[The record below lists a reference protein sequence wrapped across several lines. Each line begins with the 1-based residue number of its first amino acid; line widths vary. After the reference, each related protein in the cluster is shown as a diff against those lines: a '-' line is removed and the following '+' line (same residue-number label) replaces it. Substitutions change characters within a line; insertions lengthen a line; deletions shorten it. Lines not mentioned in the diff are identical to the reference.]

1 MANHTILL
9 IDYDPRSI
17 ESLRTPLVSAG
28 YRVEVAKDGIA
39 GSRRFAELLPDLT
52 LVEAMIPKK
61 HGFEVCQELKSSE
74 HGKNSPVVIIT
85 GVYKGRKYR
94 HQARH
99 QYGCDEFLEK
109 PISPTDLLAVVHRF
123 LGTPAIGPDV
133 GIGAADDAIYVDA
146 DDVLEPESEIGI
158 EAAEPTAAPQPTR
171 KPSRA
176 DDREQDS
183 AEAEIFEAVDA
194 MLPGEPNDSSE
205 PKASTLDDNVI
216 AFDSQ
221 RTRTEA
227 GVPAPSRVL
236 APNPSRK
243 HTGGAQAAAWPSQVP
258 EPDPVAQPDPHVA
271 PAPAP
276 APAPRTGRIWLWIAL
291 VLLSVLGA
299 ALVFSVL

>member
-61 HGFEVCQELKSSE
+61 HGFEVCQELKRSE

-123 LGTPAIGPDV
+123 LGTPPIEPDV
-133 GIGAADDAIYVDA
+133 GIEAADDAFHVDA
-146 DDVLEPESEIGI
+146 DEVSEPESEVEI
-158 EAAEPTAAPQPTR
+158 EATEPTPATQPPRTPTR
-171 KPSRA
+171 SG
-176 DDREQDS
+176 DRGHDS
-183 AEAEIFEAVDA
+183 AEAEISEAVDA
-194 MLPGEPNDSSE
+194 LLPGESNDSSE
-205 PKASTLDDNVI
+205 PRASTLDDNVI
-216 AFDSQ
+216 VFDSQ
-221 RTRTEA
+221 RTRTEKA
-227 GVPAPSRVL
+227 GVPTPSSVSP
-236 APNPSRK
+236 PNPPR
-243 HTGGAQAAAWPSQVP
+243 TNGGGAQAAAWPSHAP
-258 EPDPVAQPDPHVA
+258 EPDPVAQPDPHAA

-276 APAPRTGRIWLWIAL
+276 PPRTGRIWLWIAL
-291 VLLSVLGA
+291 ALLSLLSA

>member
-1 MANHTILL
+1 MFLAAQGMGRAASRGRPDALNGPRHEAQTGSTVSTGSSMANHTILL

-109 PISPTDLLAVVHRF
+109 PISPTDLLAVVR
-123 LGTPAIGPDV
+123 G
-133 GIGAADDAIYVDA
+133 
-146 DDVLEPESEIGI
+146 
-158 EAAEPTAAPQPTR
+158 
-171 KPSRA
+171 
-176 DDREQDS
+176 
-183 AEAEIFEAVDA
+183 
-194 MLPGEPNDSSE
+194 
-205 PKASTLDDNVI
+205 
-216 AFDSQ
+216 
-221 RTRTEA
+221 
-227 GVPAPSRVL
+227 
-236 APNPSRK
+236 
-243 HTGGAQAAAWPSQVP
+243 
-258 EPDPVAQPDPHVA
+258 
-271 PAPAP
+271 
-276 APAPRTGRIWLWIAL
+276 
-291 VLLSVLGA
+291 
-299 ALVFSVL
+299 